1 MKTIMVSIIGS
12 LLLAGTCS
20 GGDEDIP
27 LEYRIQQGASFYLS
41 FNNET
46 PVAERATGDNKPG
59 KTPKDISY
67 DTGIKGKALKT
78 GDKYAPL
85 SFNVKDNLNFER
97 AGSVSM
103 WIKPLKWKYP
113 KDMPVNKG
121 GHRKSLFQGLFL
133 TNYDPQKGYMGFQR
147 ITSYRVGGKD
157 SLFFWI
163 GGFKGTNGSSRKSI
177 VWPNGQ
183 WHNVVMT
190 WDPLLFK
197 IYIDGKLEI
206 KSTVQRKIMNNEV
219 ARQFTVSCPDNTMID
234 EFIIYNRLL
243 DDKEVMEYYQFLK
256 PKQTDK

>member
-1 MKTIMVSIIGS
+1 MMKITLSVITAM
-12 LLLAGTCS
+12 LLAGTCS

-113 KDMPVNKG
+113 KDMPVQKN
-121 GHRKSLFQGLFL
+121 GHRQRLFQGFFL
-133 TNYDPQKGYMGFQR
+133 TNYQKNGYMGFQR
-147 ITSYRVGGKD
+147 MSSYKVGGKD
-157 SLFFWI
+157 SLSFWI
-163 GGFKGTNGSSRKSI
+163 GGFKGINGGGGKDI
-177 VWPNGQ
+177 VWPDGQ

-190 WDPLLFK
+190 WDPLQFT
-197 IYIDGKLEI
+197 IYIDGEEEI
-206 KSTVQRKIMNNEV
+206 HCTIQRKLMNNEV
-219 ARQFTVSCPDNTMID
+219 SSKFSVSCPDNTMID

-243 DDKEVMEYYQFLK
+243 NAKEVMEYYQFLK
-256 PKQTDK
+256 PKEAEEK